1 MHSRIGENRG
11 IWLVGGV
18 LLGLGIAYYW
28 PHEPL
33 RADQADRNEKFGM
46 ISVAASTAIAGLP
59 GTEAIF
65 ILDFVTGRLQGFY
78 LAPNVAT
85 FTQSY
90 YRDVANDL
98 KLDEKGAA
106 QPVYAFVGGQ
116 GQVVGQGGT
125 YGAGIVYVAELTTGA
140 LVAYGFPFTAQNQG
154 VPAQQMV
161 PIAKAQFRQPIAQ

>member
-1 MHSRIGENRG
+1 VHSRIGESRG
-11 IWLVGGV
+11 IWLIVGV

-28 PHEPL
+28 PHEPV
-33 RADQADRNEKFGM
+33 RADQSDRNDKFGM
-46 ISVAASTAIAGLP
+46 TSVAASTAIAGLP

-78 LAPNVAT
+78 LAPNVAR
-85 FTQSY
+85 FTQSF

-106 QPVYAFVGGQ
+106 QPVYAFIGGQ
-116 GQVVGQGGT
+116 GQVVGNGGT
-125 YGAGIVYVAELTTGA
+125 YGAGIVYVAELTTGS

-154 VPAQQMV
+154 VPAQQMI
-161 PIAKAQFRQPIAQ
+161 PIDKAQFRQPIAQ

>member
-1 MHSRIGENRG
+1 MHSRIGENRV
-11 IWLVGGV
+11 IWLAGGV

-33 RADQADRNEKFGM
+33 RADQGDRNDKFGM
-46 ISVAASTAIAGLP
+46 LSVAATTAIAGLP

-78 LAPNVAT
+78 LAPNVGQ

-116 GQVVGQGGT
+116 GQVAGQQGT
-125 YGAGIVYVAELTTGA
+125 FGAGLVYVAELTTGS
-140 LVAYGFPFTAQNQG
+140 LVAYAFPFTAQNQG
-154 VPAQQMV
+154 VPAQQMIPV
-161 PIAKAQFRQPIAQ
+161 SRAQFRQPIAQ

>member
-1 MHSRIGENRG
+1 VHSRIGEYRG
-11 IWLVGGV
+11 VWLIGGV
-18 LLGLGIAYYW
+18 LLGLGIAYFW

-33 RADQADRNEKFGM
+33 RADQADRTDKFEM

-65 ILDFVTGRLQGFY
+65 ILDFVTGRLTGFY
-78 LAPNVAT
+78 LSPNVGT

-90 YRDVANDL
+90 FRDVAADL

-106 QPVYAFVGGQ
+106 QPVYAMVGGQ
-116 GQVVGQGGT
+116 GQIVGQGGT
-125 YGAGIVYVAELTTGA
+125 FGAGMIYVAELTTGS

-154 VPAQQMV
+154 VPAQQMIPV
-161 PIAKAQFRQPIAQ
+161 ARAQFRQPIAQ

>member
-1 MHSRIGENRG
+1 VRSRVGESRG

-18 LLGLGIAYYW
+18 LIGLGIAYFW

-33 RADQADRNEKFGM
+33 RADQSDRNEKFGM
-46 ISVAASTAIAGLP
+46 LSVAASTAIAGLP

-78 LAPNVAT
+78 LAPNVGT
-85 FTQSY
+85 FTQSF
-90 YRDVANDL
+90 YRDVAADL
-98 KLDEKGAA
+98 KLDEKGAG
-106 QPVYAFVGGQ
+106 QPTYAFVAGNGQ
-116 GQVVGQGGT
+116 IVGQGGT
-125 YGAGIVYVAELTTGA
+125 FGAGIVYVAELSTGA

-154 VPAQQMV
+154 VPAQQMI

>member
-1 MHSRIGENRG
+1 MHARIGENRG

-18 LLGLGIAYYW
+18 LLGLGISYFW

-33 RADQADRNEKFGM
+33 RADQADRNDKFGM

-78 LAPNVAT
+78 LAPNVGT

-90 YRDVANDL
+90 YRDVAQDL

-116 GQVVGQGGT
+116 GQIAGQGAT
-125 YGAGIVYVAELTTGA
+125 FGAGMVYIAELTTGS
-140 LVAYGFPFTAQNQG
+140 LVAYAFPFTAQNNG
-154 VPAQQMV
+154 VPAQPMQ
-161 PIAKAQFRQPIAQ
+161 PIAKAQFRQPIAN

>member
-1 MHSRIGENRG
+1 VRSRIGESRG
-11 IWLVGGV
+11 IWLIGGV

-28 PHEPL
+28 PHEPV
-33 RADQADRNEKFGM
+33 RADQSDRNDKFGM
-46 ISVAASTAIAGLP
+46 TSVAASTAIAGLP

-78 LAPNVAT
+78 LAPNVGR

-125 YGAGIVYVAELTTGA
+125 FGAGIVYVAELTTGS

-154 VPAQQMV
+154 VPAQQMI
-161 PIAKAQFRQPIAQ
+161 PIDKAQFRQPIAQ